1 MNKETNKKAD
11 EILNSLEGMKRA
23 TAPDF
28 FYTRLRSR
36 MEKEYEPLAKKQRV
50 LRPAYAFAALLVVL
64 LINVA
69 VLFQNSRNS
78 DTTDTTAT
86 ATIDTDSIQALASE
100 YSVTDAGSVYD
111 LNLEK

>member
-28 FYTRLRSR
+28 FFTRLRSR

-78 DTTDTTAT
+78 DTTAT

>member
-1 MNKETNKKAD
+1 MENKGNNNIGD
-11 EILNSLEGMKRA
+11 ILNSLDGSQRA

-78 DTTDTTAT
+78 DTTAT